1 MTEKISVGNSAVV
14 SNHQFDM
21 VFLQMNLNI
30 FMDPLFLS
38 EFLYCFGKNFFVA
51 LFGKEGTSLIVAK
64 KKDNLEYHIDISL
77 E

>member
-1 MTEKISVGNSAVV
+1 
-14 SNHQFDM
+14 
-21 VFLQMNLNI
+21 MNLNI